1 MLPKGRLFR
10 LDRKNRSNAVFCRSL
25 SIIGARIYNVLFYLD
40 SIALRRHPGL
50 GAMLRIWDGG
60 IAIYGRSSPDYT
72 VIVKCE

>member
-1 MLPKGRLFR
+1 M
-10 LDRKNRSNAVFCRSL
+10 
-25 SIIGARIYNVLFYLD
+25 LFYLD